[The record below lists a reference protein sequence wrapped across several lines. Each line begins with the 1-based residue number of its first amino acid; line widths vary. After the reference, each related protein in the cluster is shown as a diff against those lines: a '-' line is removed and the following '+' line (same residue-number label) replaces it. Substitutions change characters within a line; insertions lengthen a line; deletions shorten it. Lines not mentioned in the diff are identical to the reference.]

1 MELFGS
7 INTSV
12 PGTNGYTVV
21 PEAGYMRTR
30 LGAENVA
37 PIGDNLLIGTDY
49 VISEIGGSSNE
60 IYSVETNGSETRGS
74 ETRLEPVFVDKLPA
88 PLEAG
93 KVYIST
99 LRGFNS
105 ALYFSPTY
113 LNTEIKYK
121 LACYASVLGV
131 EMINLLLMPGKI
143 GFSVFPAVNTKYST
157 LCDGKTI
164 PRNGYPLYTQRVL
177 ATPGLADILV
187 RPDDPVD
194 EIRVPNYKDVMPLL
208 YTGASDISAIIP
220 GGTFNKST
228 IARAGFR
235 GNVSVSTKRSGI
247 NNRRGYNTAGA
258 PHQFNGG
265 DGDATLGGTYTPDFN
280 QFTAKN
286 AAKVVAHDWF
296 NAPPYCPLYPY
307 IIIR

>member
-1 MELFGS
+1 
-7 INTSV
+7 
-12 PGTNGYTVV
+12 
-21 PEAGYMRTR
+21 
-30 LGAENVA
+30 
-37 PIGDNLLIGTDY
+37 
-49 VISEIGGSSNE
+49 
-60 IYSVETNGSETRGS
+60 
-74 ETRLEPVFVDKLPA
+74 
-88 PLEAG
+88 
-93 KVYIST
+93 
-99 LRGFNS
+99 
-105 ALYFSPTY
+105 
-113 LNTEIKYK
+113 
-121 LACYASVLGV
+121 
-131 EMINLLLMPGKI
+131 MINLLLMPGKI

-228 IARAGFR
+228 IARAGFIIPHTHGYQR
-235 GNVSVSTKRSGI
+235 TNKNNGKKNDSAGVTGPRPNDGAFDDNTGGANLSGSAE
-247 NNRRGYNTAGA
+247 NA
-258 PHQFNGG
+258 FN
-265 DGDATLGGTYTPDFN
+265 DFI
-280 QFTAKN
+280 AKN
-286 AAKVVAHDWF
+286 ADKVVAHDWF